1 MTLRHIMTPVLW
13 MLLMKLSDILA
24 ITVPE
29 KSGTT
34 LVKVYK
40 HDKEVLKR
48 LAKKNGMTMI
58 RFISELARKADKP

>member
-1 MTLRHIMTPVLW
+1 MTVAFW
-13 MLLMKLSDILA
+13 MSQMKLSDILA

-58 RFISELARKADKP
+58 RFVSELVRKADKP

>member
-1 MTLRHIMTPVLW
+1 MKLSVSTMITDFW
-13 MLLMKLSDILA
+13 TFQMKLSDILA

-40 HDKEVLKR
+40 HDKEALKQ

-58 RFISELARKADKP
+58 RFISELVRKAR